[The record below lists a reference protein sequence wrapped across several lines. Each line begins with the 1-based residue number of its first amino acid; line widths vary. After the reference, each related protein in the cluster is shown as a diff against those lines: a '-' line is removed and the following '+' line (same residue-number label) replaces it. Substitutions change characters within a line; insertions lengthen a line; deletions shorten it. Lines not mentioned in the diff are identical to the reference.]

1 MTEGACIN
9 SLFNV
14 KQPYIM
20 TSAYVLIYCEI
31 GCEIVVMDEL
41 RTLNEVMEVNRV
53 YGSYFDIIAKIN
65 VNTADKLNRIISS
78 KIRRIEKVKAT
89 QTMIVIEGQDK
100 R

>member
-1 MTEGACIN
+1 
-9 SLFNV
+9 
-14 KQPYIM
+14 M

-89 QTMIVIEGQDK
+89 QTMVVIEGQQTEK
-100 R
+100 SN